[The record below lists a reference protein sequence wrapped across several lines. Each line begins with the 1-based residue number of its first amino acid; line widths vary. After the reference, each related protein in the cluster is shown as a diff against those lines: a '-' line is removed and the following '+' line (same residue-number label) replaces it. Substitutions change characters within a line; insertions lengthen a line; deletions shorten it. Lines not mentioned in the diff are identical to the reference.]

1 MKFILIFLLT
11 VNFYINSTAQ
21 DIWVGDIENKVIA
34 GPALGNRD
42 LSFGVKNI
50 LEELLQDKG
59 YSLKPNSSNVL
70 SIEIMYFDVQ
80 KTSIQLGAYSKNLD
94 VTEIIF
100 RATLTKDG
108 KKLKPIVVKGQAKSI
123 STSTLIIDQGG
134 KFSQANVS
142 TALKKVCEDVLTKFE
157 L

>member
-1 MKFILIFLLT
+1 MKSILIFLFT
-11 VNFYINSTAQ
+11 ISFYINSTAQ

-42 LSFGVKNI
+42 LSFGVRNI
-50 LEELLQDKG
+50 LEELLQDRG
-59 YSLKPNSSNVL
+59 YSIYPNSTNVL

-80 KTSIQLGAYSKNLD
+80 KTSVQLGGFSKNLD
-94 VTEIIF
+94 ITEIIF
-100 RATLTKDG
+100 RATIIKNG

-134 KFSQANVS
+134 KFSQADVS
-142 TALKKVCEDVLTKFE
+142 TALKKVCEEVLTKFE
-157 L
+157 I

>member
-1 MKFILIFLLT
+1 MRLLLLLSILISPILA
-11 VNFYINSTAQ
+11 NAQ
-21 DIWVGDIENKVIA
+21 DFWIGDIENKTIS
-34 GPALGNRD
+34 GPAVGNRD
-42 LSFGVKNI
+42 LTFGVRNI
-50 LEELLQDKG
+50 LEELIQERG
-59 YSLKPNSSNVL
+59 YDLNPESTTKL
-70 SIEIMYFDVQ
+70 SIEILYFDVQ
-80 KTSIQLGAYSKNLD
+80 KTNIQMGAFGKNLD

-100 RATLTKDG
+100 RATLVKDG
-108 KKLKPIVVKGQAKSI
+108 KQLKPIVAKGQAKSI

>member
-1 MKFILIFLLT
+1 MKLLLFIGVFLMPVLS
-11 VNFYINSTAQ
+11 YSQ
-21 DIWVGDIENKVIA
+21 DFWIGDIENKTIS
-34 GPALGNRD
+34 GPAVGNRD
-42 LSFGVKNI
+42 LTFGVRNI

-59 YSLKPNSSNVL
+59 YDINPESTTKL
-70 SIEIMYFDVQ
+70 SIEILYFDVQ
-80 KTSIQLGAYSKNLD
+80 KTNVQLGTFGKNLD
-94 VTEIIF
+94 ITEIIF

-108 KKLKPIVVKGQAKSI
+108 KQLKPIVAKGQAKSI

-142 TALKKVCEDVLTKFE
+142 TALKKVCEEVLTKFE

>member
-1 MKFILIFLLT
+1 MKLLLFIGVFLMPVLS
-11 VNFYINSTAQ
+11 YSQ
-21 DIWVGDIENKVIA
+21 DFWIGDIENKTIS
-34 GPALGNRD
+34 GPAVGNRD
-42 LSFGVKNI
+42 LTFGVRNI

-59 YSLKPNSSNVL
+59 YDINPESNTKL
-70 SIEIMYFDVQ
+70 SIEILYFDVQ
-80 KTSIQLGAYSKNLD
+80 KTNVQLGTFGKNLD
-94 VTEIIF
+94 ITEIIF

-108 KKLKPIVVKGQAKSI
+108 KQLKPIVAKGQAKSI

-142 TALKKVCEDVLTKFE
+142 TALKKVCEEVLTKFE

>member
-1 MKFILIFLLT
+1 MRLLLLLIFFLSTLT
-11 VNFYINSTAQ
+11 VKAQ
-21 DIWVGDIENKVIA
+21 DFWIGDIENKTIS
-34 GPALGNRD
+34 GPAVGNRD
-42 LSFGVKNI
+42 LTFGVRNI
-50 LEELLQDKG
+50 LEELIQERG
-59 YSLKPNSSNVL
+59 YDLNPESSTKL
-70 SIEIMYFDVQ
+70 SIEILYFDVQ
-80 KTSIQLGAYSKNLD
+80 KTNVQMGAFGKNLD

-100 RATLTKDG
+100 RATLVKDG
-108 KKLKPIVVKGQAKSI
+108 KQLKPIVAKGQAKSI

>member
-1 MKFILIFLLT
+1 MKLLCLFLTLLLSLNT
-11 VNFYINSTAQ
+11 TAQ
-21 DIWVGDIENKVIA
+21 DIWLGSIENKVIA

-42 LSFGVKNI
+42 LSFGVSNI
-50 LEELLQDKG
+50 LEELLQDRG
-59 YSLKPNSSNVL
+59 YSLDPNSPNVL
-70 SIEIMYFDVQ
+70 SIEIMYFNVQ
-80 KTSIQLGAYSKNLD
+80 KTSVQLGVYGKNLD

-108 KKLKPIVVKGQAKSI
+108 KKPKPIVVKDQAESI

-142 TALKKVCEDVLTKFE
+142 TALKKVCEGVLTKFK

>member
-1 MKFILIFLLT
+1 MKILLFIGVFLMPVLS
-11 VNFYINSTAQ
+11 YSQ
-21 DIWVGDIENKVIA
+21 DFWIEDIENKTIS
-34 GPALGNRD
+34 GPAVGNRD
-42 LSFGVKNI
+42 LTFGVRNI

-59 YSLKPNSSNVL
+59 YDINPESTTKL
-70 SIEIMYFDVQ
+70 SIEILYFDVQ
-80 KTSIQLGAYSKNLD
+80 KTNVQLGTFGKNLD
-94 VTEIIF
+94 ITEIIF

-108 KKLKPIVVKGQAKSI
+108 KQLKPIVAKGQAKSI

-142 TALKKVCEDVLTKFE
+142 TALKKVCEEVLTKFE

>member
-1 MKFILIFLLT
+1 MKLLLFLGILLMPIT
-11 VNFYINSTAQ
+11 TYAQ
-21 DIWVGDIENKVIA
+21 DFWIEGIENKTIS
-34 GPALGNRD
+34 GPIVGNRD
-42 LSFGVKNI
+42 FTFGVRNI
-50 LEELLQDKG
+50 LEELIQDKG
-59 YSLKPNSSNVL
+59 YDLNPESNLKL
-70 SIEIMYFDVQ
+70 SIEILYFDVQ
-80 KTSIQLGAYSKNLD
+80 KTNVQMGAFAKNLD

-108 KKLKPIVVKGQAKSI
+108 KQLKPIVAKGQAKSI
-123 STSTLIIDQGG
+123 STATLIIDQGG

>member
-1 MKFILIFLLT
+1 MKSILIFLFT

-21 DIWVGDIENKVIA
+21 DIWIGDIENKVIA

-50 LEELLQDKG
+50 LEELLQDRG
-59 YSLKPNSSNVL
+59 YSIYPNSTNIL

-100 RATLTKDG
+100 RATLTKEG
-108 KKLKPIVVKGQAKSI
+108 RKLKPIVVKGQAKSI

-134 KFSQANVS
+134 KFSQADVS

>member
-1 MKFILIFLLT
+1 MKLLLLLGVLLT
-11 VNFYINSTAQ
+11 PLISYSQ
-21 DIWVGDIENKVIA
+21 DFWIGDIENKTIS
-34 GPALGNRD
+34 GPAVGNRD
-42 LSFGVKNI
+42 LTFGVRNI
-50 LEELLQDKG
+50 LEEAIQERG
-59 YSLKPNSSNVL
+59 YDLNPESTTKL
-70 SIEIMYFDVQ
+70 SIEILYFDVQ
-80 KTSIQLGAYSKNLD
+80 KTNVQLGAFGKNLD

-100 RATLTKDG
+100 RATLVKDG
-108 KKLKPIVVKGQAKSI
+108 KKLKPIVAKGQAKSI

>member
-1 MKFILIFLLT
+1 MKLLLFIGVFLMPVLS
-11 VNFYINSTAQ
+11 YSQ
-21 DIWVGDIENKVIA
+21 DFWIEDIENKTIS
-34 GPALGNRD
+34 GPAVGNRD
-42 LSFGVKNI
+42 LTFGVRNI

-59 YSLKPNSSNVL
+59 YDINPESTTKL
-70 SIEIMYFDVQ
+70 SIEILYFDVQ
-80 KTSIQLGAYSKNLD
+80 KTNVQLGTFGKNLD
-94 VTEIIF
+94 ITEIIF

-108 KKLKPIVVKGQAKSI
+108 KQLKPIVAKGQAKSI

-142 TALKKVCEDVLTKFE
+142 IALKKVCEEVLTKFE

>member
-1 MKFILIFLLT
+1 MKLLLFIGVFLMPVLS
-11 VNFYINSTAQ
+11 YSQ
-21 DIWVGDIENKVIA
+21 DFWIGDIENKTIS
-34 GPALGNRD
+34 GPAVGNRD
-42 LSFGVKNI
+42 LTFGVRNI

-59 YSLKPNSSNVL
+59 YDINPESTKKL
-70 SIEIMYFDVQ
+70 SIEILYFDVQ
-80 KTSIQLGAYSKNLD
+80 KTNVQLGTFGKNLD
-94 VTEIIF
+94 ITEIIF

-108 KKLKPIVVKGQAKSI
+108 KQLKPIVAKGQAKSI

-142 TALKKVCEDVLTKFE
+142 TALKKVCEEVLTKFE

>member
-1 MKFILIFLLT
+1 MKLLLFIGVFLMPVLS
-11 VNFYINSTAQ
+11 YSQ
-21 DIWVGDIENKVIA
+21 DFWIGDIENKTIS
-34 GPALGNRD
+34 GPAVGNRD
-42 LSFGVKNI
+42 LTFGVRNI

-59 YSLKPNSSNVL
+59 YDINPESTTKL
-70 SIEIMYFDVQ
+70 SIEILYFDVQ
-80 KTSIQLGAYSKNLD
+80 KTNVQLGTFGKNLD
-94 VTEIIF
+94 ITEIIF

-108 KKLKPIVVKGQAKSI
+108 KQLKPIVAKGQAKSI

-142 TALKKVCEDVLTKFE
+142 IALKKVCEEVLTKFE